1 MGDLVNLNRHHKRMA
16 RQTAE
21 QTAAARRLEFGRPKH
36 QRELDAAEERKQEK
50 MLEGHRRIREDE
62 T

>member
-1 MGDLVNLNRHHKRMA
+1 MGDIVNLNRHRKRIA
-16 RQTAE
+16 RSQAE
-21 QTAAARRLEFGRPKH
+21 QSAAARRLEFGRPKR
-36 QRELDAAEERKQEK
+36 QRELAAAEERKQEK

>member
-1 MGDLVNLNRHHKRMA
+1 MGDLVNLNRHRKRMA
-16 RQTAE
+16 RLTAE
-21 QTAAARRLEFGRPKH
+21 QTAAARRLEFGRPKY
-36 QRELDAAEERKQEK
+36 QRELAAAEERKQEK